1 MNKLRKG
8 YDAHYRHIPPPKSGM
23 LNQGSQLTPIAKIKS
38 KLPFNCDHCGLLF
51 EKYAC
56 WAKRTAHHYC
66 SRACCWAA
74 KVIRIPKSCAVC
86 NTEMF
91 LTPTYYKR
99 TSTCSRLC
107 LRKNRVTNNSNLRSS
122 PDYIGI
128 VNRLRKN
135 TSCNTC
141 NTTSGPWV
149 VANIKTW
156 VENGLSCADG
166 EGAYLL
172 CKQCHL
178 KTASNEALNS
188 LYIVNRN
195 EYKERNLKE
204 KKNVTE
210 RSDT

>member
-1 MNKLRKG
+1 
-8 YDAHYRHIPPPKSGM
+8 
-23 LNQGSQLTPIAKIKS
+23 
-38 KLPFNCDHCGLLF
+38 
-51 EKYAC
+51 
-56 WAKRTAHHYC
+56 
-66 SRACCWAA
+66 
-74 KVIRIPKSCAVC
+74 
-86 NTEMF
+86 
-91 LTPTYYKR
+91 
-99 TSTCSRLC
+99 
-107 LRKNRVTNNSNLRSS
+107 LRSS

-204 KKNVTE
+204 RNT
-210 RSDT
+210 

>member
-8 YDAHYRHIPPPKSGM
+8 YDANYRNIAPPKSGM
-23 LNQGSQLTPIAKIKS
+23 LNQGSQLTPLTKIKS

-56 WAKRTAHHYC
+56 WAKRSTHHYC
-66 SRACCWAA
+66 SRACSWAS
-74 KVIRIPKSCAVC
+74 KVIRVPKNCVVC
-86 NTEMF
+86 HAEMF

-99 TSTCSRLC
+99 VSTCSKIC
-107 LRKNRVTNNSNLRSS
+107 LRKNRVTNNSSLRSS

-128 VNRLRKN
+128 VNRLKKK

-149 VANIKTW
+149 VAGIKTW
-156 VENGLSCADG
+156 VEDGLSCADG

-178 KTASNEALNS
+178 EAASHEAVNS
-188 LYIVNRN
+188 LYMKNRN
-195 EYKERNLKE
+195 EYKKF
-204 KKNVTE
+204 KVKQ
-210 RSDT
+210 